1 MSSVQHSAA
10 APELPRPSSVAP
22 VAVARAALRFA
33 TRFAIGFAA
42 TIVIAVTGAHL
53 FLGYDG
59 FTVLSGSMT
68 PTFRTGDV
76 IVAEKIAP
84 LDVRIGDIVS
94 FRSPDDPK
102 RLLTHRVIAMRA
114 TQGEVAFVT
123 RGDANTGVERWTIP
137 NDGVLGHVKYK
148 IPKIGYVANRAGSRI
163 GRILFLVVPALLLGI
178 LELRRIWGKPGK
190 DDADVAA

>member
-1 MSSVQHSAA
+1 MSAVQHSAA
-10 APELPRPSSVAP
+10 APELRRPSSVTLAG
-22 VAVARAALRFA
+22 AGRAALRFA
-33 TRFAIGFAA
+33 VRFAIGFAA
-42 TIVIAVTGAHL
+42 VIVISVTGTHF
-53 FLGYDG
+53 FLGYRG

-84 LDVRIGDIVS
+84 LDARVGDIVS

-102 RLLTHRVIAMRA
+102 RLLTHRVIAMRSA
-114 TQGEVAFVT
+114 QGEVAFVT
-123 RGDANTGVERWTIP
+123 RGDANTGVERWRIAD
-137 NDGVLGHVKYK
+137 DGVLGHVKYK
-148 IPKIGYVANRAGSRI
+148 IPKIGYVANRAASRI

>member
-1 MSSVQHSAA
+1 MSSVQHSAT
-10 APELPRPSSVAP
+10 APELRSPSSVTPAG
-22 VAVARAALRFA
+22 AARAALGFA
-33 TRFAIGFAA
+33 IRFAIGFGAV
-42 TIVIAVTGAHL
+42 IVIGVTGTHI
-53 FLGYDG
+53 FLGYSG

-84 LDVRIGDIVS
+84 LNARIGDIVS

-102 RLLTHRVIAMRA
+102 RLITHRVIAMRA
-114 TQGEVAFVT
+114 KQGEVSFVT

-137 NDGVLGHVKYK
+137 DDGVLGHVKYK
-148 IPKIGYVANRAGSRI
+148 IPKIGYIANRAGSRV

-178 LELRRIWGKPGK
+178 LELRRIWRRPEK

>member
-1 MSSVQHSAA
+1 VSSVQHSAA
-10 APELPRPSSVAP
+10 APELRRPSSVTLTG
-22 VAVARAALRFA
+22 VARATLQFA
-33 TRFAIGFAA
+33 IRFAIGFAA
-42 TIVIAVTGAHL
+42 IIVIAVTGAHV
-53 FLGYDG
+53 FLGYRG

-68 PTFRTGDV
+68 PTFRAGDV

-84 LDVRIGDIVS
+84 LDARIGDIVS

-114 TQGEVAFVT
+114 MQGEVAFVT

-137 NDGVLGHVKYK
+137 DDGVLGHVKYK
-148 IPKIGYVANRAGSRI
+148 IPKIGYFANRAASRI

-178 LELRRIWGKPGK
+178 LELRRIWRKPK